1 MADLTGLQTVN
12 MKKYSILL
20 LICLS
25 VGSANGQ
32 QKAII
37 KINASKEAAPV
48 SKTLHGVF
56 FEEIS
61 HGGEGGLYAELIQNR
76 GFEESTLP
84 HGTKLENGFI
94 VPDKSPHYN
103 LRNNESGDWKM
114 EWPYKSQWPAW
125 RLLNG
130 DSGLNLALTM
140 DNPLNGATPHS
151 LHVDIKKPNVN
162 ALVNEG
168 FWGINVEKGA
178 DYTLSFFVRVSENYK
193 GPVTASLRSA
203 KGTVLASYT
212 FADCTNKEWKKYV
225 CTMTATQSDP
235 KAEFVLSFGGTGTVW
250 LDVVSLFPAKTFK
263 KRQNGLRNDI
273 AQYIAGL
280 HPAFVRWPGGCFVE
294 GISVAN
300 SPNWKHSIGDIE
312 HRRATFSPWGYWSTN
327 GFGYHEY
334 LQFCEDIHAAALYVA
349 NIGVSCEFRSGNYV
363 PDSDIDSVLTDVLD
377 AIEYAIGPDTS
388 KWGMQRSLNGHP
400 APFPLQYVELG
411 NEQHGPRYAARYNIF
426 YKAIKEKYPQLQLIA
441 SMGIGDVNRH
451 TLDSMKQV
459 DIVDEHA
466 YKPAY
471 WAMRNTS
478 HFDKYKRGDWKMYV
492 GEYATNSGVGAG
504 NMTAALSDAVYIM
517 SMERNGDLVTM
528 SSYAPLLVNEHDVDW
543 PVNLIHYNSAR
554 SFGRIS
560 YYAIKMMAENRAS
573 VNLPVTTTLIPP
585 GNKKPQFKGS
595 VGVATWDTQTE
606 YADIKVVQ
614 NGKLV
619 YASKNFSNAEW
630 RQAHGVWT
638 TTDSSLQQKNNGAQL
653 LAYVKGR
660 SFDTYTL
667 TLKARKLGGTNAFI
681 VPFAVKN
688 DSTQLRAHI
697 GSWVNSHC
705 VFESVTNGDD
715 VAGLT
720 NQQRLAV
727 PIETGRWYEI
737 RLEVG
742 IDKVDCYLDGR
753 LLMTYTPPPVFFA
766 IAGKDSTTGDI
777 IIKTVNAGAEPYTA
791 QIDLDNA
798 PKLQPKAT
806 LITLSAPNGE
816 AENTFDKEIY
826 KPAVSSITEINSVTF
841 KPWSINIIRIKQK
854 DL

>member
-1 MADLTGLQTVN
+1 MG
-12 MKKYSILL
+12 KYSFLL
-20 LICLS
+20 LACLYS
-25 VGSANGQ
+25 GLTQSQNRAS
-32 QKAII
+32 IRI
-37 KINASKEAAPV
+37 DASKSGAPI
-48 SKTLHGVF
+48 SSSLHGVF

-84 HGTKLENGFI
+84 HGTKLEDGFI
-94 VPDKSPHYN
+94 VPDRSPHFN
-103 LRNNESGDWKM
+103 LRNNEASDWKM

-125 RLLNG
+125 RLLNN
-130 DSGLNLALTM
+130 DSSVTLALST
-140 DNPLNGATPHS
+140 DKPLTAATPHS
-151 LHVDIKKPNVN
+151 MQVNVKKPNVN

-178 DYTLSFFVRVSENYK
+178 DYTLSFFIRVSDHYK
-193 GPVTASLRSA
+193 GPVSVSLRSQNGAILA
-203 KGTVLASYT
+203 KYT

-225 CTMTATQSDP
+225 CNLTAAQSDP
-235 KAEFVLSFGGTGTVW
+235 KAQFVLSFGSTGSVW

-263 KRQNGLRNDI
+263 DRRNGLRNDI
-273 AQYIAGL
+273 AHYIAGL

-300 SPNWKHSIGDIE
+300 SPNWKHSIGEVE
-312 HRRATFSPWGYWSTN
+312 HRQATFSPWGYWSTN

-334 LQFCEDIHAAALYVA
+334 LQFCEDINAAALYVV

-363 PDSDIDSVLTDVLD
+363 PDSEIDSVLTDVLD
-377 AIEYAIGPDTS
+377 AIEYAIGPVNS
-388 KWGMQRSLNGHP
+388 KWGMQRSFNGHP
-400 APFPLQYVELG
+400 EPFPLKYVELG
-411 NEQHGPRYAARYNIF
+411 NEQHGPRYAARYNSF
-426 YKAIKEKYPQLQLIA
+426 YKVIKEKYPQLQLIA

-459 DIVDEHA
+459 DIADEHA
-466 YKPAY
+466 YKPAF
-471 WAMRNTS
+471 WAMRNTN

-543 PVNLIHYNSAR
+543 PVNLIHFNSAK

-560 YYAIKMMAENRAS
+560 YYAIKMMAENRAT
-573 VNLPVTTTLIPP
+573 VNLPVTTTVIPP
-585 GNKKPQFKGS
+585 VNKKPQFKGS
-595 VGVATWDTQTE
+595 IGVATWDTQAE
-606 YADIKVVQ
+606 YADIKLVE

-619 YASKNFSNAEW
+619 YESKNFPGTEW
-630 RQAHGVWT
+630 KQVRGSWT
-638 TTDSSLQQKNNGAQL
+638 ATDSSLQQNNNGPQL
-653 LAYVKGR
+653 FAWLKGR
-660 SFDTYTL
+660 SFNTYTL
-667 TLKARKLGGTNAFI
+667 TLKVRKLGGTNAFI

-688 DSTQLRAHI
+688 DSTLLRAHI

-705 VFESVTNGDD
+705 VFESVTHGDE
-715 VAGLT
+715 VADIT
-720 NQQRLAV
+720 NQQRLAA

-742 IDKVDCYLDGR
+742 ADKVDCYLDGK

-777 IIKTVNAGAEPYTA
+777 IIKTVNAGPDPITTHL
-791 QIDLDNA
+791 DLDNA
-798 PKLQPKAT
+798 PALPLKAK
-806 LITLSAPNGE
+806 LITLSAPSGE
-816 AENTFDKEIY
+816 AENSFDKEVY
-826 KPAVSSITEINSVTF
+826 KPVVSRLADIHNVTF
-841 KPWSINIIRIKQK
+841 KPWSINVVRIKAGK
-854 DL
+854 

>member
-1 MADLTGLQTVN
+1 
-12 MKKYSILL
+12 MKKYSIILL
-20 LICLS
+20 TCLCT
-25 VGSANGQ
+25 VTANAQ
-32 QKAII
+32 NKASI
-37 KINASKEAAPV
+37 KIDASKEAAPI
-48 SKTLHGVF
+48 SSTLHGVF

-94 VPDKSPHYN
+94 VPDKSPHFN
-103 LRNNESGDWKM
+103 LRNIESSDWKM

-125 RLLNG
+125 RLLNN
-130 DSGLNLALTM
+130 DSSLSMALTT
-140 DNPLNGATPHS
+140 DDPLNGATPHS
-151 LHVDIKKPNVN
+151 LQIAIKKPNVN

-168 FWGINVEKGA
+168 FWGMNVEKGA
-178 DYTLSFFVRVSENYK
+178 DYALSFFVRVSADYK

-225 CTMTATQSDP
+225 CTMTAMQSDP
-235 KAEFVLSFGGTGTVW
+235 KADFVLSFGGTGTVW
-250 LDVVSLFPAKTFK
+250 LDVVSLFPVKTFK
-263 KRQNGLRNDI
+263 DRRNGLRNDI
-273 AQYIAGL
+273 AEYIAGL

-334 LQFCEDIHAAALYVA
+334 LQFCEDIHATALYVA

-363 PDSDIDSVLTDVLD
+363 ADDDIDSVLTDVLD

-388 KWGMQRSLNGHP
+388 KWGRYRSNNGHP

-451 TLDSMKQV
+451 TLDSMKKV
-459 DIVDEHA
+459 DIADEHA

-471 WAMRNTS
+471 WAMRNTN
-478 HFDKYKRGDWKMYV
+478 HFDKYKRGNWQMYV

-517 SMERNGDLVTM
+517 SMERNSDLVTM

-543 PVNLIHYNSAR
+543 PVNLIHYNSAK

-560 YYAIKMMAENRAS
+560 YYAIKMMAENRAT
-573 VNLPVTTTLIPP
+573 VNLPVTTAVIPSV
-585 GNKKPQFKGS
+585 NKKPQFKGS
-595 VGVATWDTQTE
+595 IGVATWDTQTE
-606 YADIKVVQ
+606 YADIKLVQ

-619 YASKNFSNAEW
+619 YASKNFSNTEW
-630 RQAHGVWT
+630 RQARGAWT
-638 TTDSSLQQKNNGAQL
+638 ATDSSLVQKNNGPQL
-653 LAYVKGR
+653 LAYLKDR

-705 VFESVTNGDD
+705 VIESVTNGDD
-715 VAGLT
+715 VASLT
-720 NQQRLAV
+720 NQQRLAA

-742 IDKVDCYLDGR
+742 VDKVDCYLDGK

-766 IAGKDSTTGDI
+766 IAGKDSATGDI

-791 QIDLDNA
+791 QIDLNNA

-816 AENTFDKEIY
+816 VENSFDKEIY
-826 KPAVSSITEINSVTF
+826 KPVVSSITGINSVTF
-841 KPWSINIIRIKQK
+841 KPWSINVIRIPVR
-854 DL
+854 